1 MSHPPTDGPDARY
14 AAFLADGR
22 FCLQRCG
29 GCERFVF
36 FPRVLCPHCGNDAL
50 TWVEASG
57 RGTVYATT
65 VVRKRPEEGGGHNLC
80 LVDLEEGVRM
90 ASRVEG
96 LAPQDVAI
104 GMAVQARI
112 VRQGEDAIVVFDP
125 S

>member
-1 MSHPPTDGPDARY
+1 MSGPDAAY
-14 AAFLADGR
+14 AAFLAEGR
-22 FCLQRCG
+22 LRLQRCDS
-29 GCERFVF
+29 CDRHIFY
-36 FPRVLCPHCGNDAL
+36 PRVLCPHCGGEDL
-50 TWVEASG
+50 SWVDASG

-96 LAPQDVAI
+96 IAPEAVAI
-104 GMAVQARI
+104 GMAVKARI
-112 VRQGEDAIVVFDP
+112 VHQGEDAIVVFDP